1 MEDKLK
7 DQLKADFFAVET
19 KRQLANVLN
28 VKYKDLAYNL
38 YKLSD
43 DEKYIEFRIKKRGK
57 GDRLIIAPNS
67 GIKFIQKN
75 LSEILLEIYPDK
87 NCVHG
92 YVKGKGIRSNA
103 LIHVKKKN
111 VINIDL
117 EEFFPSINFGRVRGI
132 FKSKPFNFNDEISTT
147 LAQICCYKGILPQ
160 GAPTSPIISNFICR
174 SLDNA
179 MLNLARRGKFNYT
192 RYADDITF
200 STNML
205 PITKE
210 IGNISNNILHLST
223 ELEEII
229 NTNGFKINES
239 KTRFAHNNNRQEVTG
254 LIVNKFPNVKRNY
267 VRHVRAMIHALEKY
281 EISNAARE
289 HFEKY
294 NYKHK
299 RELNIEV
306 SYIYELAG
314 KIGYIGMIKGKDDPI
329 YIKMSQRIKKLYPNI
344 KLPIIQRESDLS
356 NYPIIYGE
364 GKTDWKHLK
373 AALEYFKLKGEFLD
387 LEFNYRKYEDHVQI
401 NNMVLIAMCESLP
414 KLEPRKFKTICLFD
428 RDDKSINKRASENG
442 TNFKYW
448 GDNVYS
454 VLLPKPKHRQFEEI
468 CIEHYYT
475 DEDIQIKDKN
485 GRRLFLS
492 SEFDKVTAKH
502 LTEDLIYTNKNYLQ
516 SKYPRIIDYVLD
528 PNTGKNKALSKNSFA
543 DNILNKDTLFLKVN
557 FENFRI
563 LFELLQEII
572 RQSSN

>member
-1 MEDKLK
+1 MEDKLEDK
-7 DQLKADFFAVET
+7 LRSVFFAVET
-19 KRQLANVLN
+19 KQELAKVLN
-28 VKYKDLAYNL
+28 VKYKDLIYNL
-38 YKLSD
+38 HKLTD
-43 DEKYIEFRIKKRGK
+43 DKKYIEFRIKKRGK

-67 GIKFIQKN
+67 GIKHIQRN
-75 LSEILLEIYPDK
+75 LSEILLEIYPEK

-103 LIHVKKKN
+103 LIHIKKKI
-111 VINIDL
+111 VINMDL
-117 EEFFPSINFGRVRGI
+117 EEFFPSINFGRVRGV
-132 FKSKPFNFNDEISTT
+132 FRSKPFNFNDMISTT

-205 PITKE
+205 PIPKG
-210 IGNISNNILHLST
+210 IGNISNNTLLLSA

-229 NTNGFKINES
+229 NSNGFKINTS
-239 KTRFAHNNNRQEVTG
+239 KTRFAYSINRQEVTG

-267 VRHVRAMIHALEKY
+267 VRHVRAMLHALEKY
-281 EISNAARE
+281 EVSNAARE

-299 RELNIEV
+299 KELNIEV

-314 KIGYIGMIKGKDDPI
+314 KIGYIGMIKGKGDPV
-329 YIKMSQRIKKLYPNI
+329 YIKMSERIKRLYPNI
-344 KLPIIQRESDLS
+344 RLPIIQRESDLS
-356 NYPIIYGE
+356 KYPIIYTE

-373 AALEYFKLKGEFLD
+373 AALEYFKLKGEFLE
-387 LEFNYRKYEDHVQI
+387 LEITFRKYEDHVKI
-401 NNMVLIAMCESLP
+401 NNTDLMSICESLT
-414 KLEPRKFKTICLFD
+414 KLEHRKSKAICLFD
-428 RDDKSINKRASENG
+428 RDDKAIREKASVNG

-448 GDNVYS
+448 GNNVYS
-454 VLLPKPKHRQFEEI
+454 AVLPMPKHRSFEEI

-475 DEDIQIKDKN
+475 DEDIQIEDKH

-492 SEFDKVTAKH
+492 SEFDKETAKH
-502 LTEDLIYTNKNYLQ
+502 LTADLVYPSKNFLQ
-516 SKYPRIIDYVLD
+516 AKYPRIIDFVND
-528 PNTGKNKALSKNSFA
+528 PNTGKNRALSKNSFA
-543 DNILNKDTLFLKVN
+543 DYILNKDTLFKNVS
-557 FENFRI
+557 FENFRVI
-563 LFELLQEII
+563 FDLFQEII
-572 RQSSN
+572 RHSSN